1 MSILSTRKSLLSI
14 ALGCA
19 FAVAAPAFAQ
29 TAAPAPAPAPDF
41 TVSGN
46 IGVVSSYVFRG
57 LNQTDY
63 KPAVQGGFDF
73 SHSSGVYAG
82 VWASNVKWLKDFN
95 LSSGKVETDIYL
107 GFKNTVGD
115 FTYDVG
121 FLRYEY
127 SGSVTPGAPNPDTN
141 EIYLGGSYKMFTL
154 KYSHAISDAFGNLDS
169 KGSYYLDL
177 SASFPVVDN
186 VTLNLHAGY
195 QAIKGPTKD
204 DASYADGKIE
214 GVYDFGNGLT
224 AAAGVTF
231 TDAEK
236 GYYTPGPKKFIGK
249 TTPYLML
256 KYSKT
261 F

>member
-1 MSILSTRKSLLSI
+1 MLNKRFRSTFTSLAVSSTLLLS
-14 ALGCA
+14 L
-19 FAVAAPAFAQ
+19 PTLAQ
-29 TAAPAPAPAPDF
+29 TAPASAHAF
-41 TVSGN
+41 SGN
-46 IGVVSSYVFRG
+46 IGVATSYVFRG

-63 KPAVQGGFDF
+63 KPAVQGGLDY
-73 SHSSGVYAG
+73 SHASGVYAG
-82 VWASNVKWLKDFN
+82 VWASNVKWLNDFN
-95 LSSGKVETDIYL
+95 ISSGKVETDFYI

-127 SGSVTPGAPNPDTN
+127 SGTANPAGANPDTN
-141 EIYLGGSYKMFTL
+141 EIYLGASYKMLTL

-177 SASFPVVDN
+177 SGSFPVVDS

-214 GVYDFGNGLT
+214 GVYDFGNGVT

-231 TDAEK
+231 TDAK
-236 GYYTPGPKKFIGK
+236 KSYYTPAPKKFIGK